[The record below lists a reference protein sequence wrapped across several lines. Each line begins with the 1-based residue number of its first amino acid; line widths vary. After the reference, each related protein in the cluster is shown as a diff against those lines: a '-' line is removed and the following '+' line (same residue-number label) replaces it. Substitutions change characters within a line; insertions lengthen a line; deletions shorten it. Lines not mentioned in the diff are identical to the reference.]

1 MREKDLRVIEKIKKK
16 KKLEIKDIQKIL
28 SELKENLSRLYGE
41 RFIKLIL
48 YGSYARDEAWEGSD
62 IDVVVLLTGEVSPM
76 REIDRM
82 LDVITDSNLKYNTL
96 ISVYPVSENSLKTV
110 KSPLLLNI
118 QKEGVSV

>member
-1 MREKDLRVIEKIKKK
+1 MQEKDLRVIEKIKKK
-16 KKLEIKDIQKIL
+16 KKLEIKDVQKIL

-62 IDVVVLLTGEVSPM
+62 IDVVVLLAGEVSPM